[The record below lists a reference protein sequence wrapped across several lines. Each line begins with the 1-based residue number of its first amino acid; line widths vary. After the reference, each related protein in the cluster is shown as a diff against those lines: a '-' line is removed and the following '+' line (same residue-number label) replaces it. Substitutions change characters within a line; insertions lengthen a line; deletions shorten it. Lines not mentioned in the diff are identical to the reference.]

1 MSSSAA
7 PTSKMAERRGTS
19 GAARMEA
26 PDMEQAV
33 VGHGPRLGPYQEGYG
48 RRLVRDPRFPIRVTV
63 QFYKATSNGVV
74 SDADLD
80 AIRQSIDSVYQHADY
95 VGSLVVPQGDP
106 LRPTAW
112 NQSQVQGYF
121 PW

>member
-1 MSSSAA
+1 
-7 PTSKMAERRGTS
+7 
-19 GAARMEA
+19 
-26 PDMEQAV
+26 
-33 VGHGPRLGPYQEGYG
+33 
-48 RRLVRDPRFPIRVTV
+48 VTV
-63 QFYKATSNGVV
+63 QFYKASSNGVV